1 MAVRT
6 GTGGSV
12 VLAGT
17 SGAVL
22 DGFAISRWTST
33 FTKDSNDTTPFQ
45 VANNHRSSQS
55 GNGVLTGT
63 FEGLLD
69 DTTALDTTDLTAESG
84 AAALITLGINR
95 TNATGDVGTIQEE
108 EFEGWLSG
116 VSVEVG
122 VGATNRVTGRFTSTG
137 AIVTQKNQA

>member
-1 MAVRT
+1 MSVRT

-12 VLAGT
+12 VFAGT

-22 DGFAISRWTST
+22 DGFQISRWTST
-33 FTKDSNDTTPFQ
+33 FTKDSNDITPFQ
-45 VANNHRSSQS
+45 VANNHRDSQS

-63 FEGLLD
+63 FEGSLD
-69 DTTALDTTDLTAESG
+69 GTTPLDTTDLTAESA

-95 TNATGDVGTIQEE
+95 ENSTGDAGTIQKQS
-108 EFEGWLSG
+108 FQGFLSG

-122 VGATNRVTGRFTSTG
+122 VGVTNKVTGSFTSTG
-137 AIVTQKNQA
+137 AITTEINS

>member
-12 VLAGT
+12 VFAGT
-17 SGAVL
+17 SGGVL
-22 DGFAISRWTST
+22 DGFAIGRWTST

-69 DTTALDTTDLTAESG
+69 DTTALDTTDLVAESG
-84 AAALITLGINR
+84 TAATITLGINR
-95 TNATGDVGTIQEE
+95 TVSGGAAGTIQEE
-108 EFEGWLSG
+108 EFQGFLSG

-122 VGATNRVTGRFTSTG
+122 VGATNKVTGSFTSTG
-137 AIVTQKNQA
+137 AIVTQKNQ